1 MRVLISVDMEGAA
14 GVVDG
19 EDVRPGEG
27 AYEHNRGLFIGYHGK
42 AGTARSVLAA
52 VP

>member
-19 EDVRPGEG
+19 ADVRAPDFPT
-27 AYEHNRGLFIGYHGK
+27 AYQV
-42 AGTARSVLAA
+42 T
-52 VP
+52 